1 VAATHNS
8 KRTPV
13 CTCAWHSKCHIAT
26 LSLLSSL
33 GLHGRRGHHLALTNY
48 VPCMQQ
54 RECTKPRARAHMLQ
68 HPTRSRSLGENSIA
82 SPSACTHVR
91 LPTGSPGQSTNGRIH
106 LQNKPATKPVKK
118 KRGLAHEVQAPGPNT
133 PQLWLLAVTAGTHT
147 CCLTWARGH
156 RQALA
161 RCVTAE
167 PCTRVTTMRTKQKPC
182 TSIPI
187 KPPPSKASTA
197 QKQLGAAPWEHR
209 AAMHYQTTALKS
221 LSDRPRACN
230 KDALLIYAEKQAA
243 QSKCKQ

>member
-1 VAATHNS
+1 MSLACNNANAQSHVQEH
-8 KRTPV
+8 
-13 CTCAWHSKCHIAT
+13 TCCSIRPDPEAWVRIA
-26 LSLLSSL
+26 SQAQ
-33 GLHGRRGHHLALTNY
+33 AL
-48 VPCMQQ
+48 
-54 RECTKPRARAHMLQ
+54 AHMC
-68 HPTRSRSLGENSIA
+68 A
-82 SPSACTHVR
+82 SPQAHQDKA
-91 LPTGSPGQSTNGRIH
+91 PTEGYTCKT
-106 LQNKPATKPVKK
+106 KPATKPVKK

-147 CCLTWARGH
+147 CCLTWVRGH